1 MSCNIPKNIELKCET
16 RHQSFLNKINIIY
29 GKVYFDST
37 YVGDV
42 FSFDSEKII
51 YKEPNGELRTI
62 KLMT

>member
-1 MSCNIPKNIELKCET
+1 MSCGVTSKTNLKCESKF
-16 RHQSFLNKINIIY
+16 QYFVNQINIIY

-62 KLMT
+62 KLMI

>member
-1 MSCNIPKNIELKCET
+1 MICGVTSKKDIKCESKF
-16 RHQSFLNKINIIY
+16 QYFVNQINIIY

-62 KLMT
+62 KLMA

>member
-1 MSCNIPKNIELKCET
+1 MSCNIPKNIELKCESKF
-16 RHQSFLNKINIIY
+16 QYFVNQINIIY

-62 KLMT
+62 TLMA